1 MGVIIIGI
9 LVFVVFINPFA
20 RYFVLHPVKCFKN
33 GAIDLY
39 NHFAHKVK
47 NVCPYYG
54 QIYMFVAEGT
64 KAFGSG
70 KTLSMVEF
78 IRFVYNTYN
87 GLQVWD
93 DETNS
98 FVIQHII
105 IVSNVQLMDI
115 PYIPFI
121 GKDQFINIDKIPHEK
136 QDVILFCID
145 EAGSEFNSRQ
155 YKDNLPTDFLVR
167 LLQIRHNRCGFLMTS
182 QRFTFT
188 DKLLRNVT
196 GVVMTCRKMWRI
208 VRLQYFDGYT
218 LENCSNPE
226 LVRPFK
232 TRFYFADDKL
242 FSAYDTLYNVEKLKN
257 QLSDGDLLDTEEILA
272 RIKQDDNLQIVKPRI
287 KRKYKNL

>member
-1 MGVIIIGI
+1 MGIIII
-9 LVFVVFINPFA
+9 AFLVFLMIVNPFI
-20 RYFVLHPVKCFKN
+20 RYFVFHPVKCVKN
-33 GAIDLY
+33 GVIDLY
-39 NHFAHKVK
+39 KYFAHKKK
-47 NVCPYYG
+47 NNCPYFG
-54 QIYMFVAEGT
+54 QIYMFVAEGER
-64 KAFGSG
+64 AFGSG

-78 IRFVYNTYN
+78 LRFVYKSYN
-87 GLQVWD
+87 GLKVWD
-93 DETNS
+93 DEKKD

-105 IVSNVQLMDI
+105 IVSNVQLLDI

-121 GKDQFINIDKIPHEK
+121 GKDQFIDIDKIPHDK
-136 QDVILFCID
+136 QDVILFAID

-155 YKDNLPTDFLVR
+155 YKDNFPTDFLVR
-167 LLQIRHNRCGFLMTS
+167 LLQIRHNKVGFLMTS

-226 LVRPFK
+226 MVRPFK
-232 TRFYFADDKL
+232 TRFYFADDYL
-242 FSAYDTLYNVEKLKN
+242 FAAYDTLYNVEKLKM

-272 RIKQDDNLQIVKPRI
+272 RIKQDDNLEVIKP
-287 KRKYKNL
+287 KLKKKYKNL